1 MTNRVNAIEDLPVE
15 ERLAIFGISADVMD
29 TVRGFRPIIV
39 ADLPEL
45 FAMLSRRVAD
55 SPALSAAMGGEVAA
69 IRDIEAA
76 HILHLFDARFDSAY
90 FASAETAARGEYAL
104 GLGAR
109 TRLTVLSAVA
119 GHLLKKIAL
128 RSPFWAVG
136 AAEKFG
142 ALLRALMLDCSIAM
156 LLHEKAAQE
165 RLDSRHAS
173 VEDSVRHFG
182 GAADRVCGGV
192 SSAAT
197 QLITTADLLGLAME
211 DAYSRSHTALTASEH
226 VSGAMQEAVRAT
238 TALEHTLCAVQEDA
252 RVSARSSV
260 VTAENTGLAQDCV
273 AELSECAA
281 QIGSVTDVIG
291 AIAAQTNLLSLNATI
306 EAARAGASGRSFA
319 IVAGEVKELAGRTAQ
334 ATIEVR
340 DMVEKIQDAARRSV
354 DALALVSSRIQ
365 EQRELC
371 ERIEAAVIAQ
381 SSSTSQIRQEAGSVA
396 NAASATLAAIKAI
409 QATVASAQAAC
420 EETKDLAG
428 GMSADSEVLSTEFR
442 EFASQLQTR

>member
-1 MTNRVNAIEDLPVE
+1 VHGR
-15 ERLAIFGISADVMD
+15 
-29 TVRGFRPIIV
+29 
-39 ADLPEL
+39 
-45 FAMLSRRVAD
+45 
-55 SPALSAAMGGEVAA
+55 
-69 IRDIEAA
+69 
-76 HILHLFDARFDSAY
+76 
-90 FASAETAARGEYAL
+90 AS
-104 GLGAR
+104 
-109 TRLTVLSAVA
+109 
-119 GHLLKKIAL
+119 
-128 RSPFWAVG
+128 
-136 AAEKFG
+136 
-142 ALLRALMLDCSIAM
+142 
-156 LLHEKAAQE
+156 
-165 RLDSRHAS
+165 
-173 VEDSVRHFG
+173 
-182 GAADRVCGGV
+182 
-192 SSAAT
+192 
-197 QLITTADLLGLAME
+197 
-211 DAYSRSHTALTASEH
+211 
-226 VSGAMQEAVRAT
+226 
-238 TALEHTLCAVQEDA
+238 
-252 RVSARSSV
+252 
-260 VTAENTGLAQDCV
+260 GLAQDCV